1 MGEREKNGDSNP
13 KNEPDPTR
21 DRKRNRSNPNK
32 GIGYNNK
39 NKGGDNME
47 VKKATIQ
54 DIIDLLDENRKRKS
68 KWELSAIKDG
78 EPLLI
83 EGARAGQI
91 AGLRWRIKQRF
102 PHLVLLA
109 KPIGIDPN
117 VRESEN
123 KTIYRAVIMTKT
135 DYEKAAQQRKTE
147 IKVKGVKE
155 ITTK

>member
-1 MGEREKNGDSNP
+1 
-13 KNEPDPTR
+13 
-21 DRKRNRSNPNK
+21 
-32 GIGYNNK
+32 
-39 NKGGDNME
+39 ME

-54 DIIDLLDENRKRKS
+54 DIIDLLDDRKRKS
-68 KWELSAIKDG
+68 KWDLTTVKDG

-109 KPIGIDPN
+109 KPIGIDSSIK
-117 VRESEN
+117 ESEN

-135 DYEKAAQQRKTE
+135 DYEKAAQQRKD

-155 ITTK
+155 ITK